1 MIFGSSASSEVVG
14 IEKNGKA
21 ASGWIIGVRIKE
33 PSMHVKTWRA
43 WRAGEPWRA
52 WRAGETWRDWRA
64 WRAVVSS
71 LD

>member
-33 PSMHVKTWRA
+33 PSMHVKT
-43 WRAGEPWRA
+43 
-52 WRAGETWRDWRA
+52 
-64 WRAVVSS
+64 
-71 LD
+71 